1 MIPIYIDS
9 DFKCHTSNPFG
20 TFREVEEPFFNDKC
34 DAFIE
39 GFRLKPEGETWIR
52 EDGKVFSGGKMITP
66 WKDYAELAA
75 AQAQYERDMAEL
87 AAAYQEGVN
96 SV

>member
-1 MIPIYIDS
+1 MRKIYIDS
-9 DFKCHTSNPFG
+9 EFKCHVANPDG
-20 TFREVEEPFFNDKC
+20 IFREVEDPFFEDKC
-34 DAFIE
+34 NAFVE
-39 GFRLKPEGETWIR
+39 GFRLKPDGETWVR

-75 AQAQYERDMAEL
+75 AQAQYKRDMAEL

>member
-1 MIPIYIDS
+1 MEKETIYIDPVTFHAQRKA
-9 DFKCHTSNPFG
+9 DATMIPYETS
-20 TFREVEEPFFNDKC
+20 FFIGKC
-34 DAFIE
+34 DAFVE
-39 GFRLKPEGETWIR
+39 GHFVVPADCDAIIMNVACRGE
-52 EDGKVFSGGKMITP
+52 VITP
-66 WKDYAELAA
+66 RKPLSELEA